1 MFKLSA
7 ENTMVIKAVAVRVV
21 VPVAAVIAT
30 HLIIKKLDKDNTP
43 N

>member
-1 MFKLSA
+1 MFKLTA
-7 ENTMVIKAVAVRVV
+7 ENKLVAKVVAVRVV
-21 VPVAAVIAT
+21 LPVVAVVAA